1 MVGETN
7 LRQLGTDLPGTLQ
20 SIINLTGRQVLIFLM
35 FLIKIKNLKLVSTG
49 FGQRSGGWSS
59 LMIAIEKKR

>member
-7 LRQLGTDLPGTLQ
+7 LRQLGTDLSGTLQ

-35 FLIKIKNLKLVSTG
+35 FLIKIENLKLVSTG

>member
-49 FGQRSGGWSS
+49 CGQRSGGWSS